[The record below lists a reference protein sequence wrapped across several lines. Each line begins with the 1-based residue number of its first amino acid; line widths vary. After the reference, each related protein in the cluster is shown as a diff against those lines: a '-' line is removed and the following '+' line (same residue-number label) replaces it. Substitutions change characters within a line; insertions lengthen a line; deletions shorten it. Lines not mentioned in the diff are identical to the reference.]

1 MESKTIRTGVQS
13 KKLYLKCTLHTFWR
27 SKEMNT
33 PGHPLFIVFH
43 ERTICKLKIDH
54 AKDWISQKVLC
65 RRFNYGCKWIVY
77 YLHIYS
83 G

>member
-43 ERTICKLKIDH
+43 ERTISKLITPKTGFH
-54 AKDWISQKVLC
+54 KKFYAGGLTMVV
-65 RRFNYGCKWIVY
+65 NG
-77 YLHIYS
+77 
-83 G
+83 